1 MPRPP
6 PSSDL
11 VRQRAHLG
19 RCLAMARKRA
29 VIEQDAAADHVGVKR
44 QTLSAWERG
53 LGEPTAIDLGKLA
66 DLYGITLDELTGRAP
81 LPPPERKDT

>member
-6 PSSDL
+6 PSSEL

-29 VIEQDAAADHVGVKR
+29 NIEQDAAAAHAGVKR

-66 DLYGITLDELTGRAP
+66 DLYGLTLDQLVGRDD
-81 LPPPERKDT
+81 LPPPSPED